1 MKFEWAI
8 GLFCLVTIG
17 LFILSIY
24 LYREISKRLKAK
36 KENIDLQL
44 LENDFHTSTRIDY
57 KLNYSMQIDEANNK
71 IACCNY
77 GSDIYKIFQ
86 FSELTGCEIFIDDK
100 TIKGGGVGR
109 NLVGGAIAGA
119 AGVLIAESTRKE
131 KVVIDSLR
139 ISIFTNKIQDPVFS
153 FEWKYD
159 QGVERSNISHTIEFA
174 EKVQAII
181 RGIVSKN
188 TNR

>member
-1 MKFEWAI
+1 MCARIFHWVCVHHLEFK
-8 GLFCLVTIG
+8 CD
-17 LFILSIY
+17 ILKCT
-24 LYREISKRLKAK
+24 LR
-36 KENIDLQL
+36 
-44 LENDFHTSTRIDY
+44 
-57 KLNYSMQIDEANNK
+57 
-71 IACCNY
+71 
-77 GSDIYKIFQ
+77 

>member
-1 MKFEWAI
+1 MK
-8 GLFCLVTIG
+8 LVWIFG
-17 LFILSIY
+17 IVFVLCFIMLIY
-24 LYREISKRLKAK
+24 FSNLKIKFLNERKSK
-36 KENIDLQL
+36 IDKILIDNEFL
-44 LENDFHTSTRIDY
+44 TSVRVDY
-57 KLNYSMQIDEANNK
+57 ANVYSVQIDESK
-71 IACCNY
+71 EKVACCNY
-77 GSDIYKIFQ
+77 GLDTYKILL

-100 TIKGGGVGR
+100 TVKTGGVGR
-109 NLVGGAIAGA
+109 NIVGGAIAGA

-188 TNR
+188 TN